1 MRRTSSGRR
10 EILAVAHQER
20 FACRGR
26 MIERA
31 HDRIDEVADEDE
43 APAIPHRAERQ
54 RHAAGDERDEP
65 REIAARAGAVD
76 ERRAEDH
83 RLEAARSAERSEAAL
98 GVRLGSAVRILR
110 QERARLGERRT
121 RGAITVHPCRAEEH
135 ESPDSRGRRGF
146 RKPQRTE
153 RVHRA
158 VDAHA
163 RRPTNRAARAR
174 ARRDARPRRR
184 RRAPRASRCR
194 GRCRPRSRSRLPPAA
209 LADAPPDRSTH
220 RPAVGEEPA
229 DEGAPDEAGRAGD
242 EDSGSAQ
249 GGGRRSRSRAILGG
263 SRDPRASPRR
273 PQADRGRMPV
283 NQRHLPETP

>member
-1 MRRTSSGRR
+1 
-10 EILAVAHQER
+10 
-20 FACRGR
+20 

-43 APAIPHRAERQ
+43 APAVPHRAERQ

-83 RLEAARSAERSEAAL
+83 RLEAARSAERGEAAL

-121 RGAITVHPCRAEEH
+121 RGAIAVHPCRAEEH
-135 ESPDSRGRRGF
+135 EAPDSRGRRGL

-158 VDAHA
+158 VERMRVG
-163 RRPTNRAARAR
+163 RRIAQHVRAR
-174 ARRDARPRRR
+174 GEMHDRVDAGE
-184 RRAPRASRCR
+184 RRAPVGVGADVVHGHDLGSRRQRLGRA
-194 GRCRPRSRSRLPPAA
+194 
-209 LADAPPDRSTH
+209 PDRSTH